1 MSSRR
6 FALLAAALTLST
18 PAVLPAQTGL
28 RDLLT
33 NFLQQGITLAPP
45 PLVGGTSHVAHF
57 NSLDSPQFIAVRQF
71 NQELADQLSS
81 FPLASSAG
89 GFTYR
94 FDPALGVFTR
104 ATDSFGPI
112 YADRSDTIGKGKFN
126 LGLNYSHFDFDRI
139 NDLSLSDGDLRLVFQ
154 HIDVHK
160 YVQGDVITA
169 VLSLKIKT
177 DITAFVMTYGVSDR
191 VDIGM
196 AIPVVR
202 VELSAGTNATIQR
215 LATGPCPGGSP
226 DCSATPIHRFPG
238 GGSTANFED
247 SGSASGVGDIV
258 LRGKFR
264 LVGGAAGGLALGG
277 DVRLP
282 TGEERDLLGTGATQ
296 GRASLTGSLHLGN
309 FSPHINGGYTWSTR
323 PRDDR
328 TPEERNP
335 PDGGTPL
342 PRLSIPDE
350 IDYTA
355 GFDWAVHPR
364 VTVAV
369 DVLGRTFRR
378 TEIVRVEEQ
387 TFHAVTGDN
396 NGGACKCQPE
406 GQQPPQM
413 VTAVFPRLTATP
425 GDSNTLLGSFGL
437 KVNPFANLLVTA
449 NLLFSLKREGLQT
462 RIAPLV
468 GLDYSF

>member
-6 FALLAAALTLST
+6 FATVALFLTLSAPT
-18 PAVLPAQTGL
+18 AAPAQSGL

-33 NFLQQGITLAPP
+33 NFLHEGITLAPP
-45 PLVGGTSHVAHF
+45 ASGRSHIAHF
-57 NSLDSPQFIAVRQF
+57 NSLDSPQFVALRQF
-71 NQELADQLSS
+71 NEELDNELSS

-94 FDPALGVFTR
+94 FDPALGFTR

-112 YADRSDTIGKGKFN
+112 YADRADTIGKGKVN
-126 LGLNYSHFDFDRI
+126 LGVNYSHFDFDRL
-139 NDLSLSDGDLRLVFQ
+139 NDLSLRGGDVKFVFQ
-154 HIDVHK
+154 HIDVGT

-169 VLSLKIKT
+169 NLSVKIKT
-177 DITAFVMTYGVSDR
+177 DIAAFVMTYGVSDR
-191 VDIGM
+191 FDVGA

-202 VELSAGTNATIQR
+202 VDLSAETNAAIQR
-215 LATGPCPGGSP
+215 LATGPSDNPP
-226 DCSATPIHRFPG
+226 TIHRFLG
-238 GGSTANFED
+238 EKSSATFQD
-247 SGSASGVGDIV
+247 SGSATGIGDVV

-264 LVGGAAGGLALGG
+264 VVGGAVGGLAVAA

-296 GRASLTGSLHLGN
+296 AKASVIGSLHLGN
-309 FSPHINGGYTWSTR
+309 FSPHASGGYTWSSK

-328 TPEERNP
+328 TPDEKNP
-335 PDGGTPL
+335 PNGGPPL
-342 PRLSIPDE
+342 PRLTIPDE
-350 IDYTA
+350 ISYA
-355 GFDWAVHPR
+355 GGFDWAVHPR

-378 TEIVRVEEQ
+378 TQIVRVETQ
-387 TFHAVTGDN
+387 TFTAVTGDSK
-396 NGGACKCQPE
+396 GGDCRCLPE
-406 GQQPPQM
+406 GQNPPQT
-413 VTAVFPRLTATP
+413 VTAQFARLTSTQ
-425 GDSNTLLGSFGL
+425 GDSNTLLGSIGL
-437 KVNPFANLLVTA
+437 KVNPFANLLVTLNA
-449 NLLFSLKREGLQT
+449 LFSLKREGLQT

>member
-6 FALLAAALTLST
+6 FGMLAFFLTLFAPAALT
-18 PAVLPAQTGL
+18 AQSGL

-33 NFLQQGITLAPP
+33 NFLHDGITLAPP
-45 PLVGGTSHVAHF
+45 ASGRSHVAHF
-57 NSLDSPQFIAVRQF
+57 NSLDSPQFVALRQF
-71 NQELADQLSS
+71 NEELANQLSS

-94 FDPALGVFTR
+94 FDPALGFTR

-126 LGLNYSHFDFDRI
+126 LGINYSHFEFDRI
-139 NDLSLSDGDLRLVFQ
+139 NNLSLNDGDVKFVFQ
-154 HIDVHK
+154 HIDVGS

-169 VLSLKIKT
+169 SLSLNVKT

-191 VDIGM
+191 FDVGV

-202 VELSAGTNATIQR
+202 VELSANTDATIQR
-215 LATGPCPGGSP
+215 LATGPSDNPP
-226 DCSATPIHRFPG
+226 TIHRFAG
-238 GGSTANFED
+238 GAQSANFQD
-247 SGSASGVGDIV
+247 SGSATGVGDIV

-264 LVGGAAGGLALGG
+264 LVGGAMGGLALAA

-296 GRASLTGSLHLGN
+296 AKASLIGSLHLGN
-309 FSPHINGGYTWSTR
+309 FSPHINGGYTWSTK

-328 TPEERNP
+328 TPDEKNP
-335 PDGGTPL
+335 PAGGAPL
-342 PRLSIPDE
+342 PRLTIPDE
-350 IDYTA
+350 ISYTA

-369 DVLGRTFRR
+369 DVLGRTFRN
-378 TEIVRVEEQ
+378 TQIVRVENQ
-387 TFHAVTGDN
+387 TFTAVTGDSK
-396 NGGACKCQPE
+396 GGACKCEPE
-406 GQQPPQM
+406 GQNPPQT
-413 VTAVFPRLTATP
+413 VTAVFPRLTSTQ
-425 GDSNTLLGSFGL
+425 GDSNTLLGSIGL
-437 KVNPFANLLVTA
+437 KVNPVANLLVTLNA
-449 NLLFSLKREGLQT
+449 LFSLKREGLQT

-468 GLDYSF
+468 GVDYSF